1 LGLEKR
7 KKSVLGIIGI
17 IVIAVGL
24 GSFLFFDESVVIQPI
39 KIGVTLAETG
49 PASGIDIELRDGM
62 QIAVDEINSHGGLNG
77 RPIELIIVD
86 NESNPEKAK
95 KDFLEIEE
103 THAPLMYI
111 SSTST
116 ISTAVSPLAEENE
129 VVLMISAT
137 AREIT
142 VGKQWTYRYFA
153 MADVEAVPIL
163 QILDELDIKN
173 LGILYLNDEYGRDV
187 SNEVATRFENSEGIV
202 SKESFEPNAIDFKEN
217 IAKLQNEDAIY
228 VVAFPDYVKIIFKQL
243 REANY
248 SGEILAPSDAV
259 TFKIINM
266 PEANRVYLA
275 APKIYDTKFL
285 FASTVSENFESRY
298 NKQFDHFAANGY
310 DIVRLL
316 GGLLQNEELSRDNVK
331 RILDE
336 GFTYSGVFGSVDVLP
351 GEHDISFP
359 LFPSQVV
366 EHDISFPLFPS
377 QVVDGKLVFRR

>member
-7 KKSVLGIIGI
+7 NKSILGIAGI
-17 IVIAVGL
+17 IVIAIGL
-24 GSFLFFDESVVIQPI
+24 GSFFFFEESIVIQPI

-49 PASGIDIELRDGM
+49 PAGGIDIEIRDGM
-62 QIAVDEINSHGGLNG
+62 QMAVDEINSRGGING
-77 RPIELIIVD
+77 RNIELIIVD
-86 NESNPEKAK
+86 NETNPEKAK

-116 ISTAVSPLAEENE
+116 ISTAVSPLAEEHE
-129 VVLMISAT
+129 VVLMVSAT

-142 VGKQWTYRYFA
+142 VDKQWTYRYYP

-163 QILDELDIKN
+163 QVLDDLDIKN
-173 LGILYLNDEYGRDV
+173 LGILYQNDEFGRDL
-187 SNEVATRFENSEGIV
+187 SNEVATRFENFGGTV
-202 SKESFEPNAIDFKEN
+202 TKESFEPNAIDFKEN

-228 VVAFPDYVKIIFKQL
+228 VVAFQDYVEIIFKQM

-248 SGEILAPSDAV
+248 SGEILSDSDNAV
-259 TFKIINM
+259 FKIINM
-266 PEANRVYLA
+266 PEAHGVYLA
-275 APKIYDTKFL
+275 APKTYDTKFL

-310 DIVRLL
+310 DLIRILS
-316 GGLLQNEELSRDNVK
+316 GLLQNEELTRDNVK
-331 RILDE
+331 HILDR
-336 GFTYSGVFGSVDVLP
+336 GFSHSGVFGSVDVLP
-351 GEHDISFP
+351 GEHDIAFP
-359 LFPSQVV
+359 LFPA
-366 EHDISFPLFPS
+366 

>member
-7 KKSVLGIIGI
+7 KKSILGIIGI
-17 IVIAVGL
+17 IVIAIGL
-24 GSFLFFDESVVIQPI
+24 GSFFFFEESVGREPI

-49 PASGIDIELRDGM
+49 PASGLDIEIRDGM
-62 QIAVDEINSHGGLNG
+62 LMAVDEINSRGGING
-77 RPIELIIVD
+77 RPIELIFVD
-86 NESNPEKAK
+86 NETNPEKAK

-103 THAPLMYI
+103 THAPLLYI

-116 ISTAVSPLAEENE
+116 VSTAVSPLAEEHE
-129 VVLMISAT
+129 VVLMVSAT

-142 VGKQWTYRYFA
+142 VDKQWTYRYFA
-153 MADVEAVPIL
+153 MADVEAGPIL
-163 QILDELDIKN
+163 QILDDLEIKN

-187 SNEVATRFENSEGIV
+187 SNEIGTRFENSEGIV
-202 SKESFEPNAIDFKEN
+202 SKEPFEPNVTDFKEN

-228 VVAFPDYVKIIFKQL
+228 VVAFPDYVEIIFKQL

-266 PEANRVYLA
+266 PEADGVYLT
-275 APKIYDTKFL
+275 APIIYDTKFL

-316 GGLLQNEELSRDNVK
+316 GGLLQNEELTRDNVK
-331 RILDE
+331 RVLDE
-336 GFTYSGVFGSVDVLP
+336 GFSHSGVFGSVDVLP

-366 EHDISFPLFPS
+366 
-377 QVVDGKLVFRR
+377 DGKLVFRR

>member
-1 LGLEKR
+1 MVLEKR
-7 KKSVLGIIGI
+7 NKSILGIIGI
-17 IVIAVGL
+17 IVLAIGL
-24 GSFLFFDESVVIQPI
+24 GSFFFFDESAGREPI

-49 PASGIDIELRDGM
+49 PASGLDIEIRDGM
-62 QIAVDEINSHGGLNG
+62 LMAADEINSHGGING
-77 RPIELIIVD
+77 RNVELIIVD

-103 THAPLMYI
+103 THAPLLYI

-116 ISTAVSPLAEENE
+116 VSTAVSPLAEEHE

-137 AREIT
+137 AKEIT
-142 VGKQWTYRYFA
+142 VDKQWTYRYFP

-163 QILDELDIKN
+163 QILDDLDVKN
-173 LGILYLNDEYGRDV
+173 LGILYLNDEFGRDL
-187 SNEVATRFENSEGIV
+187 SNEIATRFENSEGIV
-202 SKESFEPNAIDFKEN
+202 TQEPFEPNTIDFKEQ
-217 IAKLQNEDAIY
+217 IAKLQNEEAIC
-228 VVAFPDYVKIIFKQL
+228 VVAWPDYVQLIFKQL

-248 SGEILAPSDAV
+248 SGEILSTSDAV

-266 PEANRVYLA
+266 PEADGVYLA
-275 APKIYDTKFL
+275 APIIYDTKFL

-316 GGLLQNEELSRDNVK
+316 GGLLQDEELTRDNVK

-336 GFTYSGVFGSVDVLP
+336 GFTYSGVFGSIDVLP
-351 GEHDISFP
+351 GD
-359 LFPSQVV
+359 
-366 EHDISFPLFPS
+366 HDISFPLFPS